1 MHNQTG
7 SGWAVSAPE
16 ARKSAQ
22 MAAESYMRYFEQAIR
37 RLTQPTGM
45 IAGQDDPV

>member
-1 MHNQTG
+1 
-7 SGWAVSAPE
+7 
-16 ARKSAQ
+16 
-22 MAAESYMRYFEQAIR
+22 MAAEAYIWYFEQAIN